1 MDLRQRHRIIPC
13 VAVQGAGCKA
23 HFVLTPPPQPPQP
36 AYLDTFNVQI
46 LSYTPIQNLE
56 QDADYNLQ
64 PPPIFDYVT
73 TIDVPLAIVIGTF
86 PACTRLSSP
95 GWSDTIDH
103 IDSPDN
109 FNWTIWNGTHIHV
122 DPSDACESA
131 WEKAWSSITNFI
143 SGAVNWVADAYNGI
157 VADVTNAIA
166 SALSAVD
173 IPGAHTIAA
182 AIVDTVMSCVGIPPT
197 LPDVADLENMG
208 KDYLVDLAA
217 DQAGIDPS
225 IAEAGVDKAISSVKT
240 AQDGGGA
247 PGNWYKP
254 DPAVLFHP
262 AELIL
267 QVTYTPEPNPKYQ
280 GPPVAPPTRSPRRDI
295 GATLQATGFPA
306 QEGICGAFN
315 DEICDDPQQRNGWP
329 FDGFQ
334 IMSQDIPLPPLPANS
349 PVTIPISLGF
359 TKEWQ
364 SNMPAWEYIISQG
377 NQATFSVF
385 ALPSRT
391 ASFQT
396 QW

>member
-143 SGAVNWVADAYNGI
+143 SGAVNWVADAYNGHRRHS
-157 VADVTNAIA
+157 DE
-166 SALSAVD
+166 LRRD
-173 IPGAHTIAA
+173 P
-182 AIVDTVMSCVGIPPT
+182 
-197 LPDVADLENMG
+197 ADLAGRRRSREHG
-208 KDYLVDLAA
+208 KGLSCRSRRGSGRHRSQHRRGRRRQGDLIGEDRTRRRRRSGQLV
-217 DQAGIDPS
+217 QARPGRAVPS
-225 IAEAGVDKAISSVKT
+225 G
-240 AQDGGGA
+240 
-247 PGNWYKP
+247 
-254 DPAVLFHP
+254 
-262 AELIL
+262 
-267 QVTYTPEPNPKYQ
+267 
-280 GPPVAPPTRSPRRDI
+280 
-295 GATLQATGFPA
+295 
-306 QEGICGAFN
+306 
-315 DEICDDPQQRNGWP
+315 
-329 FDGFQ
+329 
-334 IMSQDIPLPPLPANS
+334 
-349 PVTIPISLGF
+349 
-359 TKEWQ
+359 
-364 SNMPAWEYIISQG
+364 
-377 NQATFSVF
+377 
-385 ALPSRT
+385 
-391 ASFQT
+391 
-396 QW
+396 